1 MELKDVILS
10 TLDEIEKSSGGDEQ
24 KVQQNQKEAVEN
36 FTKPK
41 EQNRPATEESTPAK
55 QEEPQSGHTQPDANP
70 RDTDT
75 VNEHFE
81 LNATKDRSEEIKYL
95 ENMRERLLV
104 LFEGFQSPNNQ
115 NLEAK
120 LDLTIN
126 FLEYVLSTLDERLD
140 TLKKH

>member
-36 FTKPK
+36 FAKPK
-41 EQNRPATEESTPAK
+41 EQNQPLSQEQQPTKEETPTETKPREA
-55 QEEPQSGHTQPDANP
+55 EPP
-70 RDTDT
+70 RGDT

-140 TLKKH
+140 RLKKH